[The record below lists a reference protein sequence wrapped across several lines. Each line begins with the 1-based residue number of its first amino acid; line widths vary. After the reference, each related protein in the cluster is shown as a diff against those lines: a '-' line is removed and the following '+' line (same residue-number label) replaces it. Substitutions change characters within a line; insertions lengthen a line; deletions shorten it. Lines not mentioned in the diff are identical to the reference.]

1 MMQENNFKLHLNTTA
16 LEKTFSDGASAFKLG
31 PIDLDLEGGTCL
43 AVSGPNGSGKS
54 TLFQIMTGN
63 MAPSSGTVTLSGY
76 PIAESRKSC
85 GYLPQHNLLPM
96 WATPD
101 ELCRYSAGMLAP
113 GERAHNAAGNA
124 LAYWDCQD
132 FAQRPIGML
141 STGMRKRV
149 GLAIATLHDPDVL
162 ILDEPFEALDL
173 GHIAALRQ
181 EIQRRKAAG
190 GITIFATH
198 IASFAA
204 ELANSSFFLH
214 NGHGSTI
221 SWPESKTTREEIL
234 ERKFAEVAPPP
245 SAFLHSRNARN
256 SRQVTK

>member
-1 MMQENNFKLHLNTTA
+1 
-16 LEKTFSDGASAFKLG
+16 
-31 PIDLDLEGGTCL
+31 
-43 AVSGPNGSGKS
+43 
-54 TLFQIMTGN
+54 
-63 MAPSSGTVTLSGY
+63 
-76 PIAESRKSC
+76 
-85 GYLPQHNLLPM
+85 
-96 WATPD
+96 
-101 ELCRYSAGMLAP
+101 
-113 GERAHNAAGNA
+113 
-124 LAYWDCQD
+124 
-132 FAQRPIGML
+132 
-141 STGMRKRV
+141 MRKRV

-245 SAFLHSRNARN
+245 SAFLHARRARNA
-256 SRQVTK
+256 RQVTK